1 MRRLLALCLI
11 VTFILVSSLPL
22 LPDTVSCAHAD
33 ERMAADSMMTHAQPA
48 TMQHGHESADGLS
61 EAAQHCRI
69 ECGCGCHRDLDQL
82 PHQFA
87 PHIAVLSCQPVA
99 ESCISESVW
108 IPLKL
113 DALPRVV
120 PVPPPKIIS

>member
-1 MRRLLALCLI
+1 MRRLLALFLI
-11 VTFILVSSLPL
+11 AAFISVSSLPL
-22 LPDTVSCAHAD
+22 LPDEVVCVHAD
-33 ERMAADSMMTHAQPA
+33 ERMVVDSIMNHAHPA
-48 TMQHGHESADGLS
+48 MMQHVHKKADGLS
-61 EAAQHCRI
+61 QAAQNCRI

-87 PHIAVLSCQPVA
+87 PHIAALPCQPVA

-120 PVPPPKIIS
+120 SVPPPKTIS